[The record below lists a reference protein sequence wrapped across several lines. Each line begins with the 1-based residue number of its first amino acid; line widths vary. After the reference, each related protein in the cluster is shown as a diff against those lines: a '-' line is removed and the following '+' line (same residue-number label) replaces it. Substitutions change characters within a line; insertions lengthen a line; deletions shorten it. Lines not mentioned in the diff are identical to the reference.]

1 MTSPQ
6 SYQYDHLR
14 RHVLM
19 EDMSF
24 GDQAPRPG
32 ERIPRFEL
40 PLADGGRFDSHDAG
54 RRKPLLIVTG
64 SLSCPMTASSNP
76 LVKEM
81 AEEFGQDVD
90 FLMLMVR
97 EAHPGEDL
105 EQADSLER
113 KRELARRL
121 RARDDLPFPIAVDDT
136 DGSVHRMFDN
146 KPNAVWLTDADG
158 TIIYRALWAGDD
170 GGLVQAL
177 DAAVRGTLPARQD
190 SSSRLGPMAMGIGK
204 MGEMTGRSG
213 SRAKRDLWRSAP
225 PMAAIATVADLYRP
239 LPPKWRTAAA
249 VGTIALAIA
258 ALVRAA
264 SSRRRQD

>member
-1 MTSPQ
+1 MNSPQ
-6 SYQYDHLR
+6 NYRYDHVS
-14 RHVLM
+14 RHVLV

-40 PLADGGRFDSHDAG
+40 PLADGGRIDTHDFKG
-54 RRKPLLIVTG
+54 RKPLLIVTG

-76 LVKEM
+76 IVKEM
-81 AEEFGQDVD
+81 AEEFGEDVD

-105 EQADSLER
+105 EQPDSLER
-113 KRELARRL
+113 KREHARRL
-121 RARDDLPFPIAVDDT
+121 QARDDLPFPIAVDDA

-146 KPNAVWLTDADG
+146 KPNAVWLTDENG

-170 GGLVQAL
+170 SGLLQAL
-177 DAAVRGTLPARQD
+177 DAAVRGELPERQD

-213 SRAKRDLWRSAP
+213 SRAKRELWRSAP
-225 PMAAIATVADLYRP
+225 PMAAVATVANLYRP

-249 VGTIALAIA
+249 VGTIALAVT

-264 SSRRRQD
+264 SSRRR